1 MRYVWGEG
9 GVVWCG
15 GRGAGEVPSDETWD
29 SHMISCE
36 HRVKM
41 LTEREMTGGVR

>member
-1 MRYVWGEG
+1 MFG
-9 GVVWCG
+9 GRGVWCG
-15 GRGAGEVPSDETWD
+15 AEGEVPSDETWD